1 MAIYHNRQ
9 KHHYAAVDAAIIRE
23 NMLSLAALGLLTVLL
38 DRPAWWE
45 VHPTELA
52 RTLSI
57 DEHALAP
64 LFAELEQKG
73 FVQLR
78 CGKRGRCYDVYE
90 RPQIRRASVPM
101 PPVEPAEKPLSN
113 LPDADLQKPVS
124 NLPEADPPEEPVS
137 NMPDLDWP
145 DKPVPGQPMS
155 DRNRAYALQLIR
167 ERFPIVAKK
176 CDLNDAIRD
185 PRVPGRFSPRD
196 G

>member
-101 PPVEPAEKPLSN
+101 PPAE
-113 LPDADLQKPVS
+113 KPVS
-124 NLPEADPPEEPVS
+124 NLPEADPPEEPLS